1 MPRYID
7 AEKTAKALEKE
18 VKGLASEVNHNY
30 REGLQFALKM
40 INDQSTVDVQEI
52 KHGKWMGASDG
63 DGIVCSVCG
72 SDFCTLVLNV
82 YNYNYCPNCGAKMD
96 GEESDR

>member
-7 AEKTAKALEKE
+7 ADMFEVVSLTDKSEEYTNGALHILDMVDKAL
-18 VKGLASEVNHNY
+18 
-30 REGLQFALKM
+30 
-40 INDQSTVDVQEI
+40 TVDVQEI

-96 GEESDR
+96 GEESGE

>member
-1 MPRYID
+1 MPRYVD
-7 AEKTAKALEKE
+7 ADMFEVVSLTDKSEEYTNGALHILDMVDKALT
-18 VKGLASEVNHNY
+18 A
-30 REGLQFALKM
+30 
-40 INDQSTVDVQEI
+40 DVQEI

-96 GEESDR
+96 GEESGG